1 MKHEAGATAG
11 AHPRTVRAAA
21 ALAWMAVVKG
31 LTGLALLSGAA
42 AFAGGAAEDG
52 TTANA
57 ANSAATKGP
66 AHKVLVVA
74 YIDDAEARGMLER
87 IATAEFQRKGIE
99 AIAGSEV
106 LTDADLESPEAL
118 QARAESL
125 GVDGLLGFFV
135 LEIDDGETPRM
146 YSDLYVGVPYHRGP
160 YSWYTGRMLRFE
172 SSAPKM
178 PKIKIGANFYIG
190 PEGDPAWEKTYADIW
205 REEHR
210 ERITKEIAYDSVRL
224 ITRAKLVA
232 GR

>member
-1 MKHEAGATAG
+1 MRHEAGATAG
-11 AHPRTVRAAA
+11 AHPRAARAATV
-21 ALAWMAVVKG
+21 LAWMAVV
-31 LTGLALLSGAA
+31 TGLAGVTLLSGAP
-42 AFAGGAAEDG
+42 AFAGGAGEEG
-52 TTANA
+52 TAT
-57 ANSAATKGP
+57 SAASTTESKGP

-74 YIDDAEARGMLER
+74 HIDDAEARGMLER

-106 LTDADLESPEAL
+106 LTDADLESAEAL

-135 LEIDDGETPRM
+135 LEIDDGETPRTH
-146 YSDLYVGVPYHRGP
+146 SDLYVGAPYHHGP
-160 YSWYTGRMLRFE
+160 YYWYTGRMLRFE

-190 PEGDPAWEKTYADIW
+190 SDGDPAWEKTYADIW

-224 ITRAKLVA
+224 ITRAKLAA